1 VFTIAAALFFILFAL
16 STFDQL
22 AILSIVSIVAAV
34 VDVGACVPVAL
45 FALFPSSRK
54 QTLRI
59 AGIVP
64 CLLAAVVSACVLGW
78 MGLRQQDLP
87 QLILGKNST
96 HVLLGAFAVLVL
108 TIALQSVFWTILFI
122 SSPAPLNNDQESNP
136 PATTAPCRCAHRRS
150 TDVAFSAPALATC
163 KSPLGSTIP
172 DSKHRSFITQVYHSA
187 ASPKA
192 KGRGGGGGSLYTIED
207 KEDAQS
213 MATVATSHRSEVNH
227 FDDWETSDVSA
238 TERVAATL
246 AVIQQE
252 EEAEEGPQ
260 PPTRPSSSVYSSDHS
275 VPERR
280 CSPPLPETDVVS
292 SPRTPRR
299 DAFQFPVNAAL
310 ASPMSTRFPFRGGGA
325 AAGGASDLGGTGKW
339 LARSPTTEYR

>member
-1 VFTIAAALFFILFAL
+1 VFTITAAVFFILFAL
-16 STFDQL
+16 SAFNQL
-22 AILSIVSIVAAV
+22 AILSIVSIVAAAM
-34 VDVGACVPVAL
+34 DVGACVPVAL

-59 AGIVP
+59 AGVIP

-78 MGLRQQDLP
+78 IGLRQQDLP
-87 QLILGKNST
+87 QLILGQNST
-96 HVLLGAFAVLVL
+96 HVLLAGFAVLVL

-122 SSPAPLNNDQESNP
+122 SCPAPVNNDRESGP
-136 PATTAPCRCAHRRS
+136 PATTAPCRCACRRS
-150 TDVAFSAPALATC
+150 SDVAFPSPALSTC

-172 DSKHRSFITQVYHSA
+172 DPKHRSFITQVYHSA

-192 KGRGGGGGSLYTIED
+192 KCRGGGGGSLYTIED

-246 AVIQQE
+246 AVIRQE
-252 EEAEEGPQ
+252 EEAEEG
-260 PPTRPSSSVYSSDHS
+260 PTRPSSSVYSSDHS

-292 SPRTPRR
+292 SPRTHRR
-299 DAFQFPVNAAL
+299 DAFQFPANAAL
-310 ASPMSTRFPFRGGGA
+310 ISPISPRFLCRDGGA

-339 LARSPTTEYR
+339 LARSPITEYR